1 MKCPTCHSEN
11 PDTTR
16 FCGMCATELSHTEG
30 SPVAATAVLPPPPKE
45 VGVGSVFAGRYEV
58 VEELGKGGMGRV
70 YKVWDK
76 EVEEEVAL
84 KLLNP
89 QTGGDAKSIER
100 FRSELKLAR
109 QISHRNVCRVY
120 DLSKHHETYYITME
134 YVQGEDLKSSIR
146 KMGALGIGRAVS
158 IARQVCE
165 GLAEAHRLGVV
176 HRDLKP
182 QNIMVDKNGNVRIM
196 DFGIA
201 RSIKTKGVTE
211 TGVIIG
217 TPEYISVEQVEGAE
231 ADHRSDIYSLGIIL
245 YEMVTGKV
253 PYDGD
258 TPLSV
263 AVKHTTQFPEDPRE
277 LNAQVPVA
285 LSRLILKCIAKN
297 RGNRYQSVEALV
309 GELGDI
315 VRGISTAA
323 AEPLKKRPAILGKTN
338 VWFKLSRVLVP
349 GLILLAVI
357 LAGTGAWRIVPV
369 KQPVLTPAVKPSLA
383 VLHFENKSGDEN
395 LDFWQTGLAELLT
408 ADLRQSIF
416 LKVVGQE
423 AVFGILKQ
431 LNLPPADQYSAAD
444 LKKIAVKGRTDYILT
459 GNFATTGHN
468 LTIDAV
474 LQNPHTGVVI
484 SSRRVGCEKE
494 EDVPA
499 RIDQLTS
506 EIKSDLNLSEKLMS
520 RDIDQ
525 KSARIMTDSP
535 EAYRHYIQGRINAFE
550 GGPPGQTVDCMKMA
564 TSVDPEFASAYRAMA
579 AAYGD
584 LGLISQAWHALNKAC
599 ELEGRLSVRD
609 FYLTQAELYSMSEQ
623 TSNRT
628 VQAYSQLLEIY
639 PEDEEANLNLGF
651 LWCYDLE
658 QWDRAIERFE
668 ILIRN
673 NPQTSVPYVHQAEA
687 YMAKGMYDRARGPLE
702 TCLRLFPDE
711 PWISHR
717 ISKAY
722 LCEGELD
729 SALAAI
735 RGAWSV
741 DPATDQHSLM
751 GDIYHCS
758 GDLARAEEIYSGT
771 ARTQIPTQQWR
782 GYFRLAALYLS
793 QGRFKDSKDQLKEA
807 AAQARRTK
815 DAEQKRRSHLYLAQV
830 DLASGDPKEA
840 LKEWQLANGTAS
852 GQDLDSQPLLH
863 LRGLICLDLH
873 RLSEAEKAAD
883 ELRETLLAKED
894 RKLVRYYH
902 HLAGAIQLEKGNY
915 PEAIASL
922 QNAVSLLPSQHSES
936 DDHALF
942 LYPLAMAFYKS
953 GDLESARQHFER
965 IVSLTTGRLFF
976 GDVFAR
982 SLYMLGK
989 IYQKQGRP
997 EDAMRSYSRFTHLWA
1012 EADPGIPELEDA
1024 RKRLAHL
1031 EEGVQSSSPTRQ
1043 EHSNSRRPL
1052 GSS

>member
-1 MKCPTCHSEN
+1 MKCPTCHSDN

-16 FCGMCATELSHTEG
+16 FCGMCATELSGTEG
-30 SPVAATAVLPPPPKE
+30 GPVAATAVLPPPPKR
-45 VGVGSVFAGRYEV
+45 VVAGSVLGGRYEV
-58 VEELGKGGMGRV
+58 LEELGKGGMGRV

-89 QTGGDAKSIER
+89 ETGGDPKSIER

-120 DLSKHHETYYITME
+120 DLSKHQEAYFITME

-146 KMGALGIGRAVS
+146 RMGALGIVKAVS

-182 QNIMVDKNGNVRIM
+182 QNIMLDKSGNVRIM

-201 RSIKTKGVTE
+201 CSMKKKGVTE

-217 TPEYISVEQVEGAE
+217 TPEYMSVEQVQGAE

-253 PYDGD
+253 PFEGN

-263 AVKHTTQFPEDPRE
+263 AVKHTTHVPEAPRE
-277 LNAQVPVA
+277 LNTQVPA
-285 LSRLILKCIAKN
+285 SLSRLILKCMEKS

-309 GELGDI
+309 RELGDI

-323 AEPLKKRPAILGKTN
+323 AEPSKKWPAILGKTG
-338 VWFKLSRVLVP
+338 VWFNLRRVVVP
-349 GLILLAVI
+349 SLILLAVV
-357 LAGTGAWRIVPV
+357 LAGAAAWRTVPL
-369 KQPVLTPAVKPSLA
+369 KQPVPTSVVKPSLA
-383 VLHFENKSGDEN
+383 VLHFENQSQDKN

-416 LKVVGQE
+416 LKVVDQE
-423 AVFGILKQ
+423 AVFGTLKQ
-431 LNLPPADQYSAAD
+431 LNLPRADQYSAAE
-444 LKKIAVKGRTDYILT
+444 LKKIATGVRADYILT
-459 GNFATTGHN
+459 GSFAAKGAN
-468 LTIDAV
+468 LTVTAV

-494 EDVPA
+494 EHIPA
-499 RIDQLTS
+499 TIDQLTS
-506 EIKSDLNLSEKLMS
+506 QIKLDLNLSEKLIS
-520 RDIDQ
+520 RDIDER
-525 KSARIMTDSP
+525 SARIMTDSP
-535 EAYRHYIQGRINAFE
+535 EAYRHYIQGRINALE
-550 GGPPGQTVDCMKMA
+550 GGSPRKTVDRMKRA

-579 AAYGD
+579 GEYGD
-584 LGLISQAWHALNKAC
+584 LGLISQAWHSLNKAC
-599 ELEGRLSVRD
+599 ELEGRLSARD

-623 TSNRT
+623 TSQRT

-702 TCLRLFPDE
+702 TCLKLFPDE

-729 SALAAI
+729 SALAEI
-735 RGAWSV
+735 RGAWPF
-741 DPATDQHSLM
+741 DPGSDQYSLM
-751 GDIYHCS
+751 GDVYHCR
-758 GDLARAEEIYSGT
+758 GELTKAEEIYSGT

-793 QGRFKDSKDQLKEA
+793 QGRFKDSRNQLKEA
-807 AAQARRTK
+807 AALARRTK
-815 DAEQKRRSHLYLAQV
+815 DAEQKMRSRLYLAQV
-830 DLASGDPKEA
+830 NLASGDPKEA
-840 LKEWQLANGTAS
+840 LKEWQLAKATANGQ
-852 GQDLDSQPLLH
+852 GLDSQPLLH
-863 LRGLICLDLH
+863 MRGLICLGLH
-873 RLSEAEKAAD
+873 RVSEAERAAD
-883 ELRETLLAKED
+883 ELREILLAKENK
-894 RKLVRYYH
+894 KLVRYYH
-902 HLAGAIQLEKGNY
+902 HLVGAIQLEKGNY

-922 QNAVSLLPSQHSES
+922 QKAVSLLPSQHSET

-942 LYPLAMAFYKS
+942 LYPLALAFYKS
-953 GDLESARQHFER
+953 GDLESAGQHFER

-976 GDVFAR
+976 GDLFAN

-989 IYQKQGRP
+989 IYQKQGWP
-997 EDAMRSYSRFTHLWA
+997 EKAMRSYSRFTHLWA
-1012 EADPGIPELEDA
+1012 KADPGIPELEDA
-1024 RKRLAHL
+1024 RNRLAHL
-1031 EEGVQSSSPTRQ
+1031 EERVQSSSLTRQ
-1043 EHSNSRRPL
+1043 EHPNSD
-1052 GSS
+1052 

>member
-1 MKCPTCHSEN
+1 MKCPTCHSDN

-16 FCGMCATELSHTEG
+16 FCGMCATELSRTDG
-30 SPVAATAVLPPPPKE
+30 GPVAATAVLPPPAKK
-45 VGVGSVFAGRYEV
+45 VGAGSVLGGRYEV
-58 VEELGKGGMGRV
+58 LGELGKGGMGRV

-89 QTGGDAKSIER
+89 ETGSDVKSIER
-100 FRSELKLAR
+100 FRDELKLAR

-120 DLSKHHETYYITME
+120 DLSKHQDTYYITME
-134 YVQGEDLKSSIR
+134 YVQGENLKSTIR
-146 KMGALGIGRAVS
+146 RIGALGVVKAVS

-182 QNIMVDKNGNVRIM
+182 QNIMLDKNGNVRIM

-201 RSIKTKGVTE
+201 RSMKKKGVTE

-217 TPEYISVEQVEGAE
+217 TPEYMSVEQVEGAE

-245 YEMVTGKV
+245 YEMVTGRV
-253 PYDGD
+253 PFDGN

-263 AVKHTTQFPEDPRE
+263 AVKHTTHVPEDPRE
-277 LNAQVPVA
+277 LNTQVPA
-285 LSRLILKCIAKN
+285 SLSRLILKCMEKN

-309 GELGDI
+309 RELGDI
-315 VRGISTAA
+315 VRGISTSA
-323 AEPLKKRPAILGKTN
+323 AEPLRKRPAILGETS
-338 VWFKLSRVLVP
+338 VWFNLRRVLLP
-349 GLILLAVI
+349 SMILLAVV
-357 LAGTGAWRIVPV
+357 LAGAAAWRIVPV
-369 KQPVLTPAVKPSLA
+369 RQLVPTPAVKPSVA
-383 VLHFENKSGDEN
+383 VLYFENKSQDKN

-431 LNLPPADQYSAAD
+431 LNLPRADQYSAAD
-444 LKKIAVKGRTDYILT
+444 LKKIAAKVRADYILT
-459 GNFATTGHN
+459 GNFAITGDN
-468 LTIDAV
+468 LTITAV
-474 LQNPHTGVVI
+474 LENPHTGVAI

-494 EDVPA
+494 EHIPA
-499 RIDQLTS
+499 TIDRLTS
-506 EIKSDLNLSEKLMS
+506 QIKLDLNLSEKLIS
-520 RDIDQ
+520 RDIDER
-525 KSARIMTDSP
+525 SARIMTDSP
-535 EAYRHYIQGRINAFE
+535 EAYRHYIRGRINALE
-550 GGPPGQTVDCMKMA
+550 GGPPRHTVDCMKRA

-579 AAYGD
+579 GAYGD
-584 LGLISQAWHALNKAC
+584 LGSISQAWHALNKAC
-599 ELEGRLSVRD
+599 QLEGRLSARD

-711 PWISHR
+711 PWIGHR

-722 LCEGELD
+722 LCEGKLD

-741 DPATDQHSLM
+741 DPASDQYSLM
-751 GDIYHCS
+751 GDVYHCS
-758 GDLARAEEIYSGT
+758 GDLARAEEIYSRT
-771 ARTQIPTQQWR
+771 AQTQIPTQQWR
-782 GYFRLAALYLS
+782 GCLRLAALYLS
-793 QGRFKDSKDQLKEA
+793 QGRFKDSRNQLEEA
-807 AAQARRTK
+807 AALARRTK

-840 LKEWQLANGTAS
+840 LKEWQLANGMAS
-852 GQDLDSQPLLH
+852 GQGPDFQPLLH
-863 LRGLICLDLH
+863 MRGLIYLGMH
-873 RLSEAEKAAD
+873 RVSEAQKAAD
-883 ELRETLLAKED
+883 ELKETIMAKENK
-894 RKLVRYYH
+894 KLVRYYH
-902 HLAGAIQLEKGNY
+902 HLVGSIQLEKGNY

-922 QNAVSLLPSQHSES
+922 QKAVSLLPSQHSES

-942 LYPLAMAFYKS
+942 LYPLALAFYKS

-976 GDVFAR
+976 GDLFAR
-982 SLYMLGK
+982 SLYILGK
-989 IYQKQGRP
+989 IYQEQSLP
-997 EDAMRSYSRFTHLWA
+997 EKAMRSYSRFTHLWA
-1012 EADPGIPELEDA
+1012 KADQGIPELEDA

-1043 EHSNSRRPL
+1043 EHSSSRRPL
-1052 GSS
+1052 GAS